1 MDIDVAY
8 VHFASFLRT
17 PGWLNLSGLNVRY
30 VPVYSLC
37 KHRAENYFLSAS
49 QMPLQQPSQ
58 TLTCTK
64 VGSLT
69 RHPIRLLAHRDVC
82 LLLLVV
88 PLDWPGSLNNG

>member
-1 MDIDVAY
+1 MDIDVA
-8 VHFASFLRT
+8 FLRT

-37 KHRAENYFLSAS
+37 KHRAENYFLSTS
-49 QMPLQQPSQ
+49 QMSLRQPFQ

-69 RHPIRLLAHRDVC
+69 PHLIRLLAYRDVC
-82 LLLLVV
+82 LLRLAV
-88 PLDWPGSLNNG
+88 PLNWPGSLNNG